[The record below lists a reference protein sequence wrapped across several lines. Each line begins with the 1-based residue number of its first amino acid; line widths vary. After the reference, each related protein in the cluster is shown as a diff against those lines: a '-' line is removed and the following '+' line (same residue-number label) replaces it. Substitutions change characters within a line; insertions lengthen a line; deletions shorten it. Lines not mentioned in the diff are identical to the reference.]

1 MKILIAE
8 DDLASRRILEAVLT
22 KWGYDVISVSNGNDA
37 IEKLLG
43 PSAPQLILLDWIMPD
58 KDGVEVCRIVRQKE
72 TTTHPYI
79 ILLTGKGD
87 KEDITKG
94 LESGANDYIV
104 KPYDKNELQARI
116 NVGRRMIKLQNAL
129 AEKEK
134 FQGVLEMAGA
144 ICHEFNQPLMVISG
158 YSEMQMMDLSE
169 DDPHYETSKNINE
182 QVHRLGNI
190 TKKLMS
196 ITKYKTKSY
205 LKGSIVD
212 IDEAS
217 QEKVTKP

>member
-8 DDLASRRILEAVLT
+8 DDLISRRILEAVLT

-37 IEKLLG
+37 IERLLEPGAPKLV
-43 PSAPQLILLDWIMPD
+43 LLDWIMPD
-58 KDGVEVCRIVRQKE
+58 KDGVQVCRIVRQKE
-72 TTTHPYI
+72 TTTPPYI

-104 KPYDKNELQARI
+104 KPYDKDELQARI
-116 NVGRRMIKLQNAL
+116 NVGRRMIQLQNAL

-144 ICHEFNQPLMVISG
+144 VCHEVNQPLMVISG
-158 YSEMQMMDLSE
+158 YSEMLLMDLPE
-169 DDPHYETSKNINE
+169 DHPRYETCRKISE

-190 TKKLMS
+190 TKKLMG

-205 LKGSIVD
+205 LRGNIVD

-217 QEKVTKP
+217 

>member
-8 DDLASRRILEAVLT
+8 DDLTSRRILEAVLT
-22 KWGYDVISVSNGNDA
+22 KWGYDIISVSNGNDA

-43 PSAPQLILLDWIMPD
+43 VDAPKLALLDWIMPD
-58 KDGVEVCRIVRQKE
+58 KDGVEVCRIVRQEE

-104 KPYDKNELQARI
+104 KPYDKDELQARI
-116 NVGRRMIKLQNAL
+116 NVGRRMVQLQNAL

-144 ICHEFNQPLMVISG
+144 VCHEVNQPLMVISG
-158 YSEMQMMDLSE
+158 YSEMLLMDLPE
-169 DDPHYETSKNINE
+169 DHPCYGTCRKINE

-190 TKKLMS
+190 TKKLMG

-205 LKGSIVD
+205 LRGNIVD

-217 QEKVTKP
+217 